1 LEGHEHTDQTDSDL
15 FTPFSAPPDRNL
27 RPPFLVSAKHLG
39 RLARRQ
45 VYAHAEELSR
55 AVARCLKTRAHLTM
69 MDDRPPSQRWST
81 PAPTAW
87 EEEEAEAEAEEEAEQ
102 HDTRELD
109 VLRACTQGAAM
120 LTRNAAREPA
130 AQQASDGE
138 QSAPASS
145 YVQTRGVVAAAAADH
160 LVMRASVARVRP

>member
-87 EEEEAEAEAEEEAEQ
+87 EEEEAEAEEEAEQ